1 MDLRPLTK
9 SQPVSQDKFEVSKIL
24 FGTVPF
30 GGAYDEIENCSP
42 FEAVSRALELGINA
56 FDTSPYYGDSEQIL
70 GSVLSSLSDKYPRS
84 HYYIITKVGRY
95 GLNKEDFD
103 YSSKRARE
111 SVEESC
117 RRLKTDYLDVVYA
130 HDVEFV
136 DIDEVV
142 GDGGILIELFKLKKE
157 GKIKYVGISGYPL
170 DILLKIAAIQ
180 YERNQP
186 LDIVQS
192 YSHYCLQNTLLSNYI
207 PKFKSFGVKYLM
219 NASPLS
225 MALLTETAPPQWH
238 PAPTKLR
245 SVISKC
251 ASYAKENG
259 FNISKLAIQFS
270 LEWDGTDST
279 VIGLSNRKQVEEAI
293 ALFNEILARK
303 RCEKNA
309 DKIEQIIVQE
319 IQKIMGDW
327 LNWCWESPPTTISSA
342 PNHKSVQH

>member
-9 SQPVSQDKFEVSKIL
+9 SQAVNQDKFEVSKIL
-24 FGTVPF
+24 FGASPF
-30 GGAYDEIENCSP
+30 GVVYDEIEKISP

-95 GLNKEDFD
+95 GLNKQDFD
-103 YSSKRARE
+103 YSPKRARE

-142 GDGGILIELFKLKKE
+142 GDCGVLIELFKLKKE
-157 GKIKYVGISGYPL
+157 GKIKYVGICGYPL
-170 DILLKIAAIQ
+170 DILLKIATIQ

-225 MALLTETAPPQWH
+225 MGLLTETAPPQWH
-238 PAPTKLR
+238 PTPAKLR

-279 VIGLSNRKQVEEAI
+279 AIGLSNRKQVEEAI
-293 ALFNEILARK
+293 AWFNEILSRK
-303 RCEKNA
+303 RGEKNA
-309 DKIEQIIVQE
+309 DMIERIIVQE

-327 LNWCWESPPTTISSA
+327 LNWCWESPPTTTGILN
-342 PNHKSVQH
+342 NHA

>member
-1 MDLRPLTK
+1 MDLRPITK
-9 SQPVSQDKFEVSKIL
+9 SQAVNQDKFEVSKIL
-24 FGTVPF
+24 FG
-30 GGAYDEIENCSP
+30 ASP
-42 FEAVSRALELGINA
+42 FEVNKIYIPFILSEIVFMCLHYSGINA

-95 GLNKEDFD
+95 GLNKQDFD
-103 YSSKRARE
+103 YSPKRARE

-136 DIDEVV
+136 GIDVVV
-142 GDGGILIELFKLKKE
+142 GDCGVLIELFKLKKE
-157 GKIKYVGISGYPL
+157 GKIKYVGIC
-170 DILLKIAAIQ
+170 DILLKIATIQ

-225 MALLTETAPPQWH
+225 MGLLTETAPPQWH
-238 PAPTKLR
+238 PTPAKLR

-279 VIGLSNRKQVEEAI
+279 AIGLSNRKQVEEAI
-293 ALFNEILARK
+293 AWFNEILSRK
-303 RCEKNA
+303 RGEKNA
-309 DKIEQIIVQE
+309 DMIERIIIQE

-327 LNWCWESPPTTISSA
+327 LNW
-342 PNHKSVQH
+342 

>member
-1 MDLRPLTK
+1 MDLRSLTK
-9 SQPVSQDKFEVSKIL
+9 SQPVDQDKFEVSKIL
-24 FGTVPF
+24 FGALPF
-30 GGAYDEIENCSP
+30 GGVYDEIEKSSP

-95 GLNKEDFD
+95 GLNKQDFD
-103 YSSKRARE
+103 YSPKRARE

-117 RRLKTDYLDVVYA
+117 RRLKTDYLDFVYA

-142 GDGGILIELFKLKKE
+142 GDCGVLIELFKLKKE
-157 GKIKYVGISGYPL
+157 GKIKYVGISGKNP
-170 DILLKIAAIQ
+170 
-180 YERNQP
+180 
-186 LDIVQS
+186 
-192 YSHYCLQNTLLSNYI
+192 NTLLSNYI

-225 MALLTETAPPQWH
+225 MGLLTETAPPQWH
-238 PAPTKLR
+238 PAPAKLR
-245 SVISKC
+245 S
-251 ASYAKENG
+251 A
-259 FNISKLAIQFS
+259 KLAIQFS

-293 ALFNEILARK
+293 AWFNEVLARK
-303 RCEKNA
+303 RTL
-309 DKIEQIIVQE
+309 I
-319 IQKIMGDW
+319 
-327 LNWCWESPPTTISSA
+327 
-342 PNHKSVQH
+342 

>member
-9 SQPVSQDKFEVSKIL
+9 SQPVNQDKFEVSKIL
-24 FGTVPF
+24 FGTSSF
-30 GGAYDEIENCSP
+30 GGAFDEIENCSP

-56 FDTSPYYGDSEQIL
+56 FDTSPFYGDSEQIL

-84 HYYIITKVGRY
+84 HYYILTKVGRY

-103 YSSKRARE
+103 YSSKRTRE
-111 SVEESC
+111 SVEE
-117 RRLKTDYLDVVYA
+117 K
-130 HDVEFV
+130 FV

-142 GDGGILIELFKLKKE
+142 GDGGVLIELFKL
-157 GKIKYVGISGYPL
+157 
-170 DILLKIAAIQ
+170 
-180 YERNQP
+180 
-186 LDIVQS
+186 
-192 YSHYCLQNTLLSNYI
+192 
-207 PKFKSFGVKYLM
+207 KFKSFGVKYLM

-238 PAPTKLR
+238 PAPAKLR
-245 SVISKC
+245 SIISKC

-259 FNISKLAIQFS
+259 FKISKLAIQFS

-293 ALFNEILARK
+293 TWFNEILARK

-309 DKIEQIIVQE
+309 DKIEQIVVQE

-327 LNWCWESPPTTISSA
+327 LNWCWEYPPTTIY
-342 PNHKSVQH
+342 QR

>member
-1 MDLRPLTK
+1 
-9 SQPVSQDKFEVSKIL
+9 PVDQDKFEVSKIL
-24 FGTVPF
+24 FGALPF
-30 GGAYDEIENCSP
+30 GGVYDEIEKSSP

-95 GLNKEDFD
+95 GLNKQDFD
-103 YSSKRARE
+103 YSPKRARE
-111 SVEESC
+111 SVEESR

-142 GDGGILIELFKLKKE
+142 GDCGVLIELFKLKKE

-170 DILLKIAAIQ
+170 DILLKIATIQ

-192 YSHYCLQNTLLSNYI
+192 YSHYCLQNTLLSNHI

-225 MALLTETAPPQWH
+225 MGLLTETGPPQWH
-238 PAPTKLR
+238 PAPAKLR

-293 ALFNEILARK
+293 AWFNEVLARK
-303 RCEKNA
+303 RGEKNA
-309 DKIEQIIVQE
+309 DMIERIIVQE

-327 LNWCWESPPTTISSA
+327 LNWCWESPPTTISSTT
-342 PNHKSVQH
+342 NHK

>member
-1 MDLRPLTK
+1 M
-9 SQPVSQDKFEVSKIL
+9 PVDQDKFEVSKIL
-24 FGTVPF
+24 FGALPF
-30 GGAYDEIENCSP
+30 GGVYDEIEKSSP

-95 GLNKEDFD
+95 GLNKQDFD
-103 YSSKRARE
+103 YSPKRARE

-142 GDGGILIELFKLKKE
+142 GNCGVLVELFKLKKE
-157 GKIKYVGISGYPL
+157 GKLNMLGL
-170 DILLKIAAIQ
+170 A
-180 YERNQP
+180 
-186 LDIVQS
+186 S

-225 MALLTETAPPQWH
+225 MGLLTETAPPQWH
-238 PAPTKLR
+238 PAPAKLR

-293 ALFNEILARK
+293 AWFNEVLARK
-303 RCEKNA
+303 RGEKNA
-309 DKIEQIIVQE
+309 DMIERIIVQE

-327 LNWCWESPPTTISSA
+327 LNWCWESPPTTISSTI
-342 PNHKSVQH
+342 NHK